1 MPGYGLHTRT
11 FAPNASRDGRRGES
25 YLGTARAMS
34 ILDGYWMY
42 GKKNGTGGRRDEPD
56 PSTKRRGSGGV
67 EADGVF
73 CSYIHGVHPWIGFS
87 FLLFISLLE
96 DIFPPAP
103 PLLPPPPPKKRKK
116 HISSYFSKAVTPL
129 YPPRICVLWVK
140 YHSQSRCTL
149 CR

>member
-73 CSYIHGVHPWIGFS
+73 CSYIHGVHPWMDFS
-87 FLLFISLLE
+87 SSCFFLFHFFMSLLNFLPRFLSHSSKVLISLY
-96 DIFPPAP
+96 PSGPCV
-103 PLLPPPPPKKRKK
+103 PLRVSRK
-116 HISSYFSKAVTPL
+116 
-129 YPPRICVLWVK
+129 
-140 YHSQSRCTL
+140 
-149 CR
+149 